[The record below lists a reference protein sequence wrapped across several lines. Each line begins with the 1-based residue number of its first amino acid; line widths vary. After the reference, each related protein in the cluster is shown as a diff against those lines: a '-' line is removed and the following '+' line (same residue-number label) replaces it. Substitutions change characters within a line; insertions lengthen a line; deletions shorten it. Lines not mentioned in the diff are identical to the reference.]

1 MRKVLS
7 AGLLLTSAAALA
19 AGLSRI
25 DTVGTARAQSA
36 ETWEYGYLVEVD
48 RFVHHDGQIEGWNAS
63 RADKDYFRAH
73 VFAYELGLS
82 SHDRTL
88 NRLKR
93 INELA
98 QEGWAV
104 SDAETGLLVRRR

>member
-1 MRKVLS
+1 MSACLLS
-7 AGLLLTSAAALA
+7 SSAAALVGA
-19 AGLSRI
+19 LSLI
-25 DTVGTARAQSA
+25 DFVPAARAQGA
-36 ETWEYGYLVEVD
+36 EAWEYAYLVEVD
-48 RFVHHDGQIEGWNAS
+48 RLVHHDGQIEGWSAS

-73 VFAYELGLS
+73 VFAYELGFS

-93 INELA
+93 INSLA
-98 QEGWAV
+98 EEGWAV